1 MPTIE
6 KLTERATPVPPETL
20 GATVFAHFKDFPDTL
35 VIPVVKDDRPVGL
48 IERNAFLLKVAGPFG
63 HALYGSRPI
72 TELMDH
78 EPSVVEAGVR
88 IDSFCDAMLSSGP
101 GALTRG
107 FIVTRQGKYWG
118 IGTVISLLKAINDDQ
133 RRQNAELTE
142 QARGLSDTRTQALS
156 AARAKS
162 QFLSIMSHELRTP
175 LNGVL
180 AVAELLRRQPLNAA
194 AQSHVQTIVDS
205 SEVLLQILQDA
216 LDLSRA
222 EAGELDINLQP
233 TPLRALMD
241 DVAAMWEPRRT
252 MSIWSSAM
260 RVTPNWPRRSTRSAS
275 SKSSTT

>member
-20 GATVFAHFKDFPDTL
+20 GAAIFAHFKDFPDAL

-63 HALYGSRPI
+63 HALYGNRPI
-72 TELMDH
+72 TELMDD

-107 FIVTRQGKYWG
+107 FIVTRKGKYWG

-142 QARGLSDTRTQALS
+142 QARMLSDT
-156 AARAKS
+156 
-162 QFLSIMSHELRTP
+162 
-175 LNGVL
+175 
-180 AVAELLRRQPLNAA
+180 
-194 AQSHVQTIVDS
+194 
-205 SEVLLQILQDA
+205 
-216 LDLSRA
+216 
-222 EAGELDINLQP
+222 
-233 TPLRALMD
+233 
-241 DVAAMWEPRRT
+241 
-252 MSIWSSAM
+252 
-260 RVTPNWPRRSTRSAS
+260 
-275 SKSSTT
+275 